1 MIFALGDEAE
11 SASTRQRK
19 KKSRWGGSESD
30 KTFIPGMPTVLPPSL
45 DSHQQEAYLGKDNTH
60 FFRFLVDLIEFF
72 TLIFTN
78 FIWNKFI
85 DSYNN
90 NNDDDNNIFNIF
102 ASIILQI

>member
-1 MIFALGDEAE
+1 MTQESEESFLFNYYRFFCIFLLGDEAD

-60 FFRFLVDLIEFF
+60 FIRFLVDFIEFSD
-72 TLIFTN
+72 IN
-78 FIWNKFI
+78 FYHFQMKF
-85 DSYNN
+85 Y
-90 NNDDDNNIFNIF
+90 
-102 ASIILQI
+102 